1 MTPAGDKLDR
11 RLGEMI
17 AELNA
22 AQPKD
27 KRMSVL
33 DKADIVNE
41 RHADFEKALDDD
53 LQKLLERYDA
63 LDEKKKKVL
72 DRRHLALSERD
83 KKFDEMDAAL
93 DRLSNLGN
101 SASSNGSSAG

>member
-1 MTPAGDKLDR
+1 M
-11 RLGEMI
+11 
-17 AELNA
+17 
-22 AQPKD
+22 
-27 KRMSVL
+27 
-33 DKADIVNE
+33 
-41 RHADFEKALDDD
+41 RHADFESWMTICKM
-53 LQKLLERYDA
+53 LEHYDA

-101 SASSNGSSAG
+101 SPSSNGSSVVVI